1 MSSTNKIVRN
11 IYLSLLNRKDTI
23 PVIKQFSASIS
34 ILPRDAATEKNV
46 NLRMGDKSFVFLIIM
61 KCRVSAIR

>member
-1 MSSTNKIVRN
+1 MSSTNKIVRK
-11 IYLSLLNRKDTI
+11 IFLSLLNREDTI
-23 PVIKQFSASIS
+23 PVIKQFYASIS